1 MLFFFVWIVK
11 LQFGNHRCS
20 QGVHVLIG
28 ATEGSMRKSF
38 SDSISNHIQ
47 LSFHT
52 ETSMLYSEFS
62 VVQVLRRSSWSTRRT
77 GETKQKREEEE
88 EEVKCVENVEIVWK
102 SEAPWMISVTM
113 YNIRAFLL

>member
-1 MLFFFVWIVK
+1 
-11 LQFGNHRCS
+11 
-20 QGVHVLIG
+20 
-28 ATEGSMRKSF
+28 
-38 SDSISNHIQ
+38 
-47 LSFHT
+47 
-52 ETSMLYSEFS
+52 MLYSEFS

-102 SEAPWMISVTM
+102 SEATWMISVTM